1 MSNSRPL
8 MNLLRYVLIATPI
21 CVLIFLAISGF
32 FSSWNGHAVSV
43 RPTQSENPASYTVLI
58 VDYSGDH
65 SEVSWPAGI
74 VESLNLPFNPTGI
87 PPTTIDEAAPKTRKL
102 GYTLSFTV
110 QKVETSETETEG
122 AEGETESEAAQV
134 TQTGAMTSPQTLAV
148 ALLIWLLGL
157 GVHNMMLSGSPFD
170 LTRRPKK
177 LAQLAP
183 AGQVAPTKRRGRKG
197 PPPQR
202 RRKRGR

>member
-1 MSNSRPL
+1 
-8 MNLLRYVLIATPI
+8 MNLLRYVLFATP
-21 CVLIFLAISGF
+21 VSALIFLGISGF
-32 FSSWNGHAVSV
+32 FSSWNGHVVSV
-43 RPTQSENPASYTVLI
+43 RPTTSDSPANYTVLI

-65 SEVSWPAGI
+65 SEVSWPANI

-87 PPTTIDEAAPKTRKL
+87 PPTTIDEAAPKTTKL

-110 QKVETSETETEG
+110 QEAQKDDG
-122 AEGETESEAAQV
+122 ANENESEDAPA
-134 TQTGAMTSPQTLAV
+134 TQTGATTSPQTLAI

-157 GVHNMMLSGSPFD
+157 GIHNMVLSGSPFD

-177 LAQLAP
+177 LPQLAP

-202 RRKRGR
+202 HRKRGR